1 MTSEAVTPT
10 SAIADVA
17 EPETTAV
24 ADPETPEMFAAENG
38 KFACRYCHKTYSS
51 APSLRTHEKWHTG
64 ELKHQCNFCAK
75 RFRNPSEV
83 KRHEMTHTG
92 ENRNLCHFVTM
103 EVTNVLFRYPY
114 KPYYHSMT
122 HTVPFKIKII
132 DKKVPVIVSDPD
144 SQTPYK
150 NPGFWRI
157 RIQIQVFD
165 YQKFKNFQLQQK
177 KFD

>member
-1 MTSEAVTPT
+1 MTSEAVTPAP
-10 SAIADVA
+10 AILGVA

-24 ADPETPEMFAAENG
+24 VGAAEPEAAEMFAAENG

-92 ENRNLCHFVTM
+92 ENRNLCHIVTI
-103 EVTNVLFRYPY
+103 EVTKVLLPY
-114 KPYYHSMT
+114 SYKTEYSMT
-122 HTVPFKIKII
+122 HTLLSKIL
-132 DKKVPVIVSDPD
+132 DRNGPTVSDSD
-144 SQTPYK
+144 SLTPYQ
-150 NPGFWRI
+150 NPGFW
-157 RIQIQVFD
+157 
-165 YQKFKNFQLQQK
+165 
-177 KFD
+177 